1 MKTLEMYNN
10 IIAALCTWREARGE
24 SATVQFLVA
33 VSIVNRAKDASERWP
48 KTLAGVVLQP
58 KQFSSFNI
66 GDRNANKVP
75 ALNDAR
81 FVSCCIAVDCA
92 LAEGTLGQTMLL
104 EDKYKPLLAANHYH
118 DDSIAPP
125 SWTKNMQ
132 YLGKVGR
139 LLFYKG

>member
-33 VSIVNRAKDASERWP
+33 VSIVNRAKDALERWP

-66 GDRNANKVP
+66 GDPNASKVP
-75 ALNDAR
+75 ALNDAS
-81 FVSCCIAVDCA
+81 FINCCAAVDA
-92 LAEGTLGQTMLL
+92 AINVGRLGPMPPEAKYGPLL
-104 EDKYKPLLAANHYH
+104 EANHYH

-132 YLGKVGR
+132 YLGKMGK